1 MCMTMHGPCNDA
13 ESESRSQQTRIIH
26 VHHASRMGTMFILG
40 YGLLVLDIPIG

>member
-13 ESESRSQQTRIIH
+13 ESESRSHQTRIIH
-26 VHHASRMGTMFILG
+26 VHASRMGTMFILG